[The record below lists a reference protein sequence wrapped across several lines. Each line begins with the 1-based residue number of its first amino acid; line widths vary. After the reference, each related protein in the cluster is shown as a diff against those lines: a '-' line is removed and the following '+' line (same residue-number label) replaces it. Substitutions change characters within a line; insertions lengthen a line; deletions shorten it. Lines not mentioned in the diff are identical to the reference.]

1 MLRLYVKNFAKHKEV
16 RNPGCV
22 TLGFVALNRTDNLFI
37 LTD

>member
-22 TLGFVALNRTDNLFI
+22 TLELCDFGALWL
-37 LTD
+37 

>member
-22 TLGFVALNRTDNLFI
+22 TLGFWALWL
-37 LTD
+37 